1 MTTRRRHRIGPG
13 VITVLATVLGGSMVL
28 GGATADAQT
37 YPTRP
42 IQVIVPFAG
51 GSASDV
57 VTRILLDRAGK
68 SIGQPFIIENRP
80 GAGGNTGT
88 SAAAKATPDGYTIVG
103 SGSGPVAANVTLY
116 RDLGYDPQK
125 DFEPI
130 AMIGVFPIII
140 VASTKLPVKTLA
152 ELIAYAKERPNQL
165 NYGSVGIG
173 SSQHLAGAYFEQV
186 VGVKL
191 THVPYRNIAQY
202 APDLIAGT
210 VPLGFQWLPNVLAA
224 LNSGGA
230 RALAVASE
238 KRMAALPDAP
248 TTAEAGLKDYVNS
261 GWFTMLAPRGTPQ
274 PIVARLNQE
283 LNAALADPTVR
294 ERFTEQGAEPVI
306 FTPEEL
312 AKFIASEIVKWR
324 DIITKAGIPP
334 IQ

>member
-13 VITVLATVLGGSMVL
+13 VIAVLAAVL
-28 GGATADAQT
+28 GGAIPGGSTADAQT

-140 VASTKLPVKTLA
+140 VASTKLPVKTLT

-186 VGVKL
+186 VGIKL

-230 RALAVASE
+230 RALAVANE

-248 TTAEAGLKDYVNS
+248 TTAEAGLRDYVNS

-274 PIVARLNQE
+274 PIIARLNQE

-294 ERFTEQGAEPVI
+294 ERFTEQGAEPAI
-306 FTPEEL
+306 FTPGEL